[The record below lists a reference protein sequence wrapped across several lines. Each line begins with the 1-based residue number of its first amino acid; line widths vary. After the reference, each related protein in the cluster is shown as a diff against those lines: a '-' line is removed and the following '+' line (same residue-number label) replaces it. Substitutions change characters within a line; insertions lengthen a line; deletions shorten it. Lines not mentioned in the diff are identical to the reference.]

1 MKENVEILRKE
12 SIISVSSTRNDYDKR
27 FGDKIKNAPK
37 DTFYLCSFYF
47 FILGFMTMM
56 PLVFIGTAF
65 NYWMFKF
72 RNTTAPAHDPSRTSL
87 QSLYESSSR
96 IASSIPSV
104 IFTIVGSIYAGRLNP
119 QKCILSALT
128 VILSI
133 FVILSLFT
141 QIDTDSWQTEFFALA
156 MILTGLNSAT
166 VAIYQMFSMVLLT
179 KFPSKFLNLF
189 LLGTGGGILTD
200 FIQIISISVT
210 DSDIDGALI
219 YFLTGT
225 FMVVAQILL
234 TLGMKYI
241 KLYTY
246 YSEDSVEDQK
256 RKDKKFSWSEVK
268 EVAKDVWPPGVILFM
283 VLFAM
288 TCVHPSV
295 TSLVISQ
302 YYMDG
307 TWGRK
312 YFTPVITFLLSDISS
327 MVGRIL
333 SWGSV
338 TKTNYPVWMGVSMI
352 RLILSVS
359 FIFFCNAQPRSHL
372 PVVFDED
379 WQFILF
385 IIIFNFSGGLIM
397 NVSCLSLP
405 RFTDGDAQIAMK
417 LLSLSIT
424 ILMAAFSAN
433 GVLIVKLL

>member
-156 MILTGLNSAT
+156 MILTGLNS
-166 VAIYQMFSMVLLT
+166 
-179 KFPSKFLNLF
+179 
-189 LLGTGGGILTD
+189 G
-200 FIQIISISVT
+200 
-210 DSDIDGALI
+210 
-219 YFLTGT
+219 
-225 FMVVAQILL
+225 
-234 TLGMKYI
+234 
-241 KLYTY
+241 
-246 YSEDSVEDQK
+246 
-256 RKDKKFSWSEVK
+256 
-268 EVAKDVWPPGVILFM
+268 
-283 VLFAM
+283 
-288 TCVHPSV
+288 
-295 TSLVISQ
+295 
-302 YYMDG
+302 
-307 TWGRK
+307 K

>member
-1 MKENVEILRKE
+1 MVSE
-12 SIISVSSTRNDYDKR
+12 SLISVSSTGKNYDKR
-27 FGDKIKNAPK
+27 FAEKIKNAPK
-37 DTFYLCSFYF
+37 DTFYLCNFYF
-47 FILGFMTMM
+47 FFMGFMTLM

-307 TWGRK
+307 TWGSE
-312 YFTPVITFLLSDISS
+312 YFISIS
-327 MVGRIL
+327 G
-333 SWGSV
+333 
-338 TKTNYPVWMGVSMI
+338 NN
-352 RLILSVS
+352 
-359 FIFFCNAQPRSHL
+359 FIHQSL
-372 PVVFDED
+372 E
-379 WQFILF
+379 
-385 IIIFNFSGGLIM
+385 IFHIQ
-397 NVSCLSLP
+397 V
-405 RFTDGDAQIAMK
+405 
-417 LLSLSIT
+417 
-424 ILMAAFSAN
+424 
-433 GVLIVKLL
+433 